1 MNSLEIK
8 YDFQSLELM
17 LNKISFFENQYKAN
31 KLKVKYEMFIGNN
44 EYYSIFVIE

>member
-8 YDFQSLELM
+8 YNFETLELM
-17 LNKISFFENQYKAN
+17 LNKVNFFENQYKAN